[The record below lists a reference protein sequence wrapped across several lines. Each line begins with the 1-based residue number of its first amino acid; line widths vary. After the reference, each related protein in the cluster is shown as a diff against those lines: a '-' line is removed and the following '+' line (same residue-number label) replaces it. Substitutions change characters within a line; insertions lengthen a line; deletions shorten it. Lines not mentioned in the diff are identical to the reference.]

1 MSKKKKI
8 AVFTTPQGHLSI
20 ADAVTQKIEQLAGDE
35 FEVVQFFSNSVL
47 MKEYGMIYKFAPS
60 VFSLP
65 YTLSKLQKVT
75 EVFSSLSSRKF
86 LGDIEAFIEKE
97 QPDLCINTNFVYN
110 SSLEKVCE
118 QKGLPF
124 LNVLAN
130 PGVSHPAEVAT
141 RANYN
146 LVLNDET
153 RFELE
158 EKYPDATFFTT
169 GWFVRSGFEAEY
181 SPTKLRKKYT
191 ISPEKFHVLIAS
203 GSEGTSAITKI
214 LPSLLRVNDPAI
226 ITVACGKSKLLS
238 EQVTILAK
246 FVKKISPDLEVRVLG
261 FTKKIHEHMQAAD
274 IVVGKAGPN
283 MLFESIATKTPFF
296 AITHVAGQEDINLE
310 IIQNKKLGFVEESL
324 IGASKLLE
332 KIIIDPSV
340 LDEFE
345 KPVAAMAQHNHKSGE
360 RLLTVVRRL
369 I

>member
-20 ADAVTQKIEQLAGDE
+20 AEAVTQKIEQLAGDE

-60 VFSLP
+60 VFSVP
-65 YTLSKLQKVT
+65 YTLSKMQKVT
-75 EVFSSLSSRKF
+75 DVFSSLSHRKF
-86 LGDIEAFIEKE
+86 AGDIEAFIEKE
-97 QPDLCINTNFVYN
+97 KPDLCINTNFVYN
-110 SSLEKVCE
+110 SSLEKICK
-118 QKGLPF
+118 QKALPL

-130 PGVSHPAEVAT
+130 PGVSHPAEIALK
-141 RANYN
+141 ADYN
-146 LVLNDET
+146 LVINDET
-153 RFELE
+153 RFDLE
-158 EKYPDATFFTT
+158 EKYPEATFYTT
-169 GWFVRSGFEAEY
+169 GWFVRPRFEADY
-181 SPTKLRKKYT
+181 SPTAMRKIYN
-191 ISPEKFHVLIAS
+191 ISSDTFHVLIAS

-214 LPSLLRVNDPAI
+214 LPSLLRVNEAAV

-238 EQVTILAK
+238 EQVSILSK
-246 FVKKISPDLEVRVLG
+246 FIKKISPDIEVRVLG

-310 IIQNKKLGFVEESL
+310 IIQNQKLGFVEESL

-332 KIIIDPSV
+332 SIITDPSL
-340 LDEFE
+340 LDPFE
-345 KPVAAMAQHNHKSGE
+345 KSVAAVADDNKKSGQ
-360 RLLTVVRRL
+360 RLLTVVR
-369 I
+369 